1 LSKLIFYKILAIRV
15 PLGDSMKI
23 AILSRDSNLYSTYR
37 LIQAAKKRGHIVE
50 IIDVLKC
57 YMNITTKRP
66 TVHYKEREL
75 KGFDAIIPRIGYTVT
90 HYGTAVLRQF
100 ESAGIY
106 TINGSQAITRSRD
119 KLRAHQ
125 ILSKKG
131 VAMPITAYAHST
143 QMTDD
148 LIRIC
153 GGPPLVVKLIAGTQG
168 KGVILA
174 ENYKMAKSVIEAFR
188 ALNAHFLVQEFIKE
202 AAGSDI
208 RCFVVGEKV
217 VASMLRKS
225 KNGDFRANLHSG
237 GIGFPIKITK
247 AERNMALNAAHA
259 MGLKMA
265 GIDIVRSDHGPK
277 LLEINSSPGLEGIER
292 VSKVDVAGEIIKHLE
307 KSFRKGRMCITHEK
321 G

>member
-1 LSKLIFYKILAIRV
+1 
-15 PLGDSMKI
+15 MMNI
-23 AILSRDSNLYSTYR
+23 AILSREPELYSTKRIYE
-37 LIQAAKKRGHIVE
+37 AAKKRGHKVE

-57 YMNITTKRP
+57 YMNITTKKP

-75 KGFDAIIPRIGYTVT
+75 KGFDAIIPRIGSSVT

-100 ESAGIY
+100 ESAGVY
-106 TINGSQAITRSRD
+106 TINGSQAISRSRD

-125 ILSKKG
+125 ILARKG
-131 VAMPITAYAHST
+131 IGMPITSYAHST

-153 GGPPLVVKLIAGTQG
+153 GGPPLVVKLLSGTQG

-174 ENYKMAKSVIEAFR
+174 ETEKMASSVIEAFR
-188 ALNAHFLVQEFIKE
+188 ALDAHFLVQEFIKE
-202 AAGSDI
+202 SSGCDI

-217 VASMLRKS
+217 VATMMRKS
-225 KNGDFRANLHSG
+225 KDGDFRANLHSG
-237 GIGFPIKITK
+237 GIGIPVKITNSEK
-247 AERNMALNAAHA
+247 VMAINAAKA

-265 GIDIVRSDHGPK
+265 GIDIVRSNNGPK
-277 LLEINSSPGLEGIER
+277 LLEVNSSPGLEGIEA
-292 VSKVDVAGEIIKHLE
+292 VSKVDIAGEIISYLE
-307 KSFRKGRMCITHEK
+307 KNVLEGKKNKTHEK

>member
-1 LSKLIFYKILAIRV
+1 
-15 PLGDSMKI
+15 MKI
-23 AILSRDSNLYSTYR
+23 AILSRDPELYSTKR
-37 LIQAAKKRGHIVE
+37 IFQTAKKRGHQVE

-66 TVHYKEREL
+66 TIHYKEKEL
-75 KGFDAIIPRIGYTVT
+75 KGFDAIIPRIGATVT

-106 TINGSQAITRSRD
+106 SINSSQAISRSRD

-125 ILSKKG
+125 ILAKKG
-131 VAMPITAYAHST
+131 IAMPITAYAHST

-148 LIRIC
+148 LIKIC
-153 GGPPLVVKLIAGTQG
+153 GGPPLVVKLLAGTQG

-174 ENYKMAKSVIEAFR
+174 ETDKMARSVIDAFR

-202 AAGSDI
+202 ASGTDI

-217 VASMLRKS
+217 VATMMRKS
-225 KNGDFRANLHSG
+225 KDGDFRANLHSG
-237 GIGFPIKITK
+237 GAGYPIQITRSEK
-247 AERNMALNAAHA
+247 AMAINAARA
-259 MGLKMA
+259 MGLNMA
-265 GIDIVRSDHGPK
+265 GVDIVRSNRGPK
-277 LLEINSSPGLEGIER
+277 LLEINSSPGLEGIEK
-292 VSKVDVAGEIIKHLE
+292 VSKVDIATDIIRYLE
-307 KSFRKGRMCITHEK
+307 KNVQIGKKSKSHEK

>member
-1 LSKLIFYKILAIRV
+1 
-15 PLGDSMKI
+15 MKI
-23 AILSRDSNLYSTYR
+23 AILSRDSSLYSTKR
-37 LIQAAKKRGHIVE
+37 LIQAAKQRGHQVE

-66 TVHYKEREL
+66 TIHYKEREL
-75 KGFDAIIPRIGYTVT
+75 KGFDAIIPRIGPSVT

-106 TINGSQAITRSRD
+106 TINSSQAINRSRD

-125 ILSKKG
+125 ILAKKG
-131 VAMPITAYAHST
+131 IAMPISSYAHST

-153 GGPPLVVKLIAGTQG
+153 GGSPLVVKLLAGTQG

-174 ENYKMAKSVIEAFR
+174 ETDKVARSVIDAFR

-202 AAGSDI
+202 ASGSDI

-217 VASMLRKS
+217 IAAMLRKS
-225 KNGDFRANLHSG
+225 NVGDFRANLHSG
-237 GIGFPIKITK
+237 GIGLPIKITNS
-247 AERNMALNAAHA
+247 ERVMALNAAKA

-265 GIDIVRSDHGPK
+265 GVDIVRSYRGPK
-277 LLEINSSPGLEGIER
+277 LLEINSSPGLEGIEA
-292 VSKVDVAGEIIKHLE
+292 VSKVDVAKEIIKYLE
-307 KSFRKGRMCITHEK
+307 KNVLRGHKSKTHEK

>member
-1 LSKLIFYKILAIRV
+1 MR
-15 PLGDSMKI
+15 I
-23 AILSRDSNLYSTYR
+23 AILSRDPELYSTKR
-37 LIQAAKKRGHIVE
+37 ILQAAKQRGHQVE

-57 YMNITTKRP
+57 YMNITTKKP

-75 KGFDAIIPRIGYTVT
+75 KGFDAIIPRIGSTVT
-90 HYGTAVLRQF
+90 HFGTAVLRQF

-106 TINGSQAITRSRD
+106 TINSSQAISRSRD

-125 ILSKKG
+125 ILARKG
-131 VAMPITAYAHST
+131 IAMPITSYAHST

-153 GGPPLVVKLIAGTQG
+153 GGSPLVVKLIAGTQG

-174 ENYKMAKSVIEAFR
+174 ETDKMARSVIDAFR
-188 ALNAHFLVQEFIKE
+188 ALDAHFLVQEFIKE
-202 AAGSDI
+202 SSGCDI

-217 VASMLRKS
+217 IATMMRKS
-225 KNGDFRANLHSG
+225 VDGDFRANLHSG
-237 GIGFPIKITK
+237 GIGVEVKVTK
-247 AERNMALNAAHA
+247 SEKVMAVNAARA

-265 GIDIVRSDHGPK
+265 GIDIVRSNRGPK
-277 LLEINSSPGLEGIER
+277 LLEVNSSPGLEGIEA
-292 VSKVDVAGEIIKHLE
+292 VSKVDIASEIIKYLE
-307 KSFRKGRMCITHEK
+307 KNVLKGKKSKTHEK